1 MEENIKIYT
10 LKQKQSLFR
19 SSSLRLYSRSRENK
33 NKPNARPKTKE
44 TAVTIVGILMVIV
57 VVGPPFSAKK
67 LLLMLPLL

>member
-44 TAVTIVGILMVIV
+44 TAVTIVGILVIV

>member
-1 MEENIKIYT
+1 MEENIEIYT

-19 SSSLRLYSRSRENK
+19 SSLLQSLYSRSRENK

-44 TAVTIVGILMVIV
+44 TAVTIVGILVI

>member
-19 SSSLRLYSRSRENK
+19 SSLLQSLYSRSRENK

-44 TAVTIVGILMVIV
+44 TAVTIVGILVI

>member
-44 TAVTIVGILMVIV
+44 TAVTIVGILVI